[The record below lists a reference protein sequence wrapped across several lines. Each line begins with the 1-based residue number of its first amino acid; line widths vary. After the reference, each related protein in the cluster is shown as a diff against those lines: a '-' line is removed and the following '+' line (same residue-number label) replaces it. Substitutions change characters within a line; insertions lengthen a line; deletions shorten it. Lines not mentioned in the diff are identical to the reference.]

1 MDGNSDII
9 EKLWITSKLRM
20 GAERRF
26 RTLEY
31 IWHIVLCII
40 SILII
45 SVSIFSEN
53 LNANFPSQSYNIIAS
68 VFILSITLI
77 IFGFRF
83 GETAAQHRECYLKI
97 QSLINSSKQKSEL
110 QEEYNKILCAYPNH
124 SEFDYKNFII
134 KSRVFYGKKLEEQM
148 VRILKLAF
156 LLM

>member
-1 MDGNSDII
+1 
-9 EKLWITSKLRM
+9 
-20 GAERRF
+20 
-26 RTLEY
+26 
-31 IWHIVLCII
+31 
-40 SILII
+40 
-45 SVSIFSEN
+45 VSIFSEN